1 MHVNEIIQLK
11 VGEEVLEVVHEDLWP
26 RAPGFLL
33 NVFWFVTPFFFLF
46 PLFREGI
53 VGVIIFLLLITVA
66 LFFGARA
73 YRRWSGTMLVLTDRR
88 VVDVE
93 QRGLFDRV
101 VSETPYTRI
110 DDVSYHVKG
119 FWSTLFRFGDV
130 HIHVA
135 GTAADIAVSR
145 VPHPARIHDLVNDL
159 RQLVRDDEKT
169 RRERK
174 LNDLAKTLSLEE
186 IERMAQTARREE
198 RDAAVETLYNKSS

>member
-46 PLFREGI
+46 PLFREGV